1 MIRALYP
8 GTFDPVTNGHLDI
21 VRRSQELFD
30 ELIIGIA
37 INSSKTPMFTLEERI
52 NMIKITLKDVEN
64 IEHNKIKIDYI
75 DTLLVNYAKQ
85 NNINVIIRGLRAV
98 SDFEYELQMALM
110 NRKLDNSLE
119 TIFMTPREENI
130 YLSSSFVREIAYY
143 GGDISKLV
151 PNGITEIIINKAQQ
165 IRRQRNEID

>member
-21 VRRSQELFD
+21 VRRSNELFD

-52 NMIKITLKDVEN
+52 NMIEITLKD
-64 IEHNKIKIDYI
+64 IKDIKHNKIKIDYI

-143 GGDISKLV
+143 NGDISKLV
-151 PNGITEIIINKAQQ
+151 PNGIKEIILNKTQQ
-165 IRRQRNEID
+165 IRREKNEID